1 MNKTNLPKIEP
12 VEEVVETQTAEVPV
26 PILGTN
32 KPDKIITTKRKSP
45 IVRGVPLKE
54 THGMTTEAERFK
66 ST

>member
-1 MNKTNLPKIEP
+1 MATKNLPKIEP
-12 VEEVVETQTAEVPV
+12 VDEVVETQTAEVPV
-26 PILGTN
+26 PSVES

-45 IVRGVPLKE
+45 IVRGEPLKE